1 MSRIR
6 PDKVTFKEATKNKIW
21 SKSVNGK
28 DNPVRQQ
35 SYAYNCV
42 AGNVYF
48 M

>member
-1 MSRIR
+1 MSQIR
-6 PDKVTFKEATKNKIW
+6 PDKVTFKEATKNEIG

-28 DNPVRQQ
+28 DNPVRQ
-35 SYAYNCV
+35 SHKHNCV